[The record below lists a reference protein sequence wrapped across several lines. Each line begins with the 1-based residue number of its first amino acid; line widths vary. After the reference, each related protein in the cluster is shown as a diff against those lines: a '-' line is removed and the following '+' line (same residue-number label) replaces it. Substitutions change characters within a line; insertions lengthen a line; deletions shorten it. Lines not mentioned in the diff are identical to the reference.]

1 MDKLKEID
9 VKAGMEFGSFDKII
23 SKDRKLLFTSYLG
36 VISDT
41 YNDFYDELDQQTD
54 IYNLTEVLYIGS
66 DFINDLPEAVLKFKK
81 LKHIFADGCRFWD
94 LDMMHVPC
102 SVKIVDIL
110 ISDFLI
116 CL

>member
-66 DFINDLPEAVLKFKK
+66 DFINDLPEAVLKFIPVFTTCGTK
-81 LKHIFADGCRFWD
+81 
-94 LDMMHVPC
+94 
-102 SVKIVDIL
+102 
-110 ISDFLI
+110 
-116 CL
+116 